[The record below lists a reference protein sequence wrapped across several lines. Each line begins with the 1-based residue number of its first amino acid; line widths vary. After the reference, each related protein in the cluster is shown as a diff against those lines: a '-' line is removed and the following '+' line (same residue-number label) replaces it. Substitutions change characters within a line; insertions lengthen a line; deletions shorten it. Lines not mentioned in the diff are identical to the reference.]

1 MQGTEAEDY
10 IVTNPETNESYNC
23 TQILNNFIKTHSK
36 LDKEKFNEYIQLFNS
51 FVEWDDTIDKQIE
64 ILGSILKESGLGEE
78 FKRQLNVVSM
88 YSFREKDSYIPINDV
103 FKEEYESKE
112 FSKGVSFLVPE
123 LDKRTGGIQDGT
135 ICTIAGGP
143 GSMKTTYAV
152 NLCYNAIRQGKNVC
166 YISLEE
172 SPFQLYCKLLSR
184 ASVDC
189 TPPLLTSE
197 VTRGILEDK
206 SKEDLL
212 EKVYPYLEKQKGNFY
227 ILGERDFINYEQREL
242 EHKLKNVDNL
252 LKEKSKDK
260 QDEEEHGIDILVVDH
275 IQLLKYASNVKDEYR
290 LINEYVSFFRKQALS
305 FLGTKREII
314 VILLSQVNREG
325 IAYAQKH
332 DGLYKTQHVAEA
344 SEVERASAY
353 IVTVYTDV
361 HAQITN
367 QLKVGTL
374 KLRGSSIVDTTMSVY
389 SNGNYYQVG
398 ETQLPEQMNYSS
410 EIVLDTSSKS
420 PIFIPVELD
429 QLEVNNTSTLSDL
442 DILGF

>member
-1 MQGTEAEDY
+1 MQDTEVKDY
-10 IVTNPETNESYNC
+10 IVTNPETNQSYNC

-36 LDKEKFNEYIQLFNS
+36 LDKDKFNEYIQLFDS
-51 FVEWDDTIDKQIE
+51 FVEWDDTIDKQIDK
-64 ILGSILKESGLGEE
+64 LRDILKESGLGEL
-78 FKRQLNVVSM
+78 FKTQLSIVSM
-88 YSFREKDSYIPINDV
+88 YSNREKDSYIPINDV

-112 FSKGVSFLVPE
+112 FSKGISFLVPE

-135 ICTIAGGP
+135 ICTIAGGS

-152 NLCYNAIRQGKNVC
+152 NICYNAIKQGKNVC

-172 SPFQLYCKLLSR
+172 TPFQLYCKLLSR

-189 TPPLLTSE
+189 RPMLLTSE

-212 EKVYPYLEKQKGNFY
+212 EKVHPYLESQKGTFY

-242 EHKLKNVDNL
+242 EYKLKIIDNL
-252 LKEKSKDK
+252 IKEKSKDK

-305 FLGTKREII
+305 FLGTKREIV

-353 IVTVYTDV
+353 IVTVYTDSQ
-361 HAQITN
+361 AQITN
-367 QLKVGTL
+367 QLKVSTL
-374 KLRGSSIVDTTMSVY
+374 KLRGSSIVDTSMNVY
-389 SNGNYYQVG
+389 ANGNYYQVG
-398 ETQLPEQMNYSS
+398 ETQLPEQFEYS
-410 EIVLDTSSKS
+410 EEQVVNVTTEDNIIESSDW
-420 PIFIPVELD
+420 I
-429 QLEVNNTSTLSDL
+429 NNMLSGLTL
-442 DILGF
+442 

>member
-1 MQGTEAEDY
+1 MKCEEVKDY
-10 IVTNPETNESYNC
+10 IVTNPETNQSYNC

-51 FVEWDDTIDKQIE
+51 FVEWDDTIDKQID
-64 ILGSILKESGLGEE
+64 ILKSILQEYGLGEE

-88 YSFREKDSYIPINDV
+88 YSVREKDSYIPINDV
-103 FKEEYESKE
+103 FKEEYKSKE
-112 FSKGVSFLVPE
+112 FSKGISFLVPE

-189 TPPLLTSE
+189 RPLLLTSE

-206 SKEDLL
+206 SKEDLF
-212 EKVYPYLEKQKGNFY
+212 EKVHPYLENQKGTFY
-227 ILGERDFINYEQREL
+227 ILGERDFISYEQREL
-242 EHKLKNVDNL
+242 EHKLKNIDNL

-260 QDEEEHGIDILVVDH
+260 QDEEHGIDILVVDH

-305 FLGTKREII
+305 FLGTKREIV

-353 IVTVYTDV
+353 IVTVYTDSQ
-361 HAQITN
+361 AQITN
-367 QLKVGTL
+367 QLRVGTL
-374 KLRGSSIVDTTMSVY
+374 KLRGSSIVDTTINVY
-389 SNGNYYQVG
+389 ANGNYYQVG
-398 ETQLPEQMNYSS
+398 ETQLPEQLEYS
-410 EIVLDTSSKS
+410 EEQVVNVTTEDNIIESSDW
-420 PIFIPVELD
+420 I
-429 QLEVNNTSTLSDL
+429 NNMLSGL
-442 DILGF
+442 AL

>member
-1 MQGTEAEDY
+1 MQDTEVKDY
-10 IVTNPETNESYNC
+10 IVTNPETNQSYNC

-36 LDKEKFNEYIQLFNS
+36 LDKDKFNEYIQLFDS
-51 FVEWDDTIDKQIE
+51 FVEWDDTIDKQIDK
-64 ILGSILKESGLGEE
+64 LRDILKESGLGEL
-78 FKRQLNVVSM
+78 FKTQLSIVSM
-88 YSFREKDSYIPINDV
+88 YSNREKDSYIPINDV
-103 FKEEYESKE
+103 FKEEYDSKE
-112 FSKGVSFLVPE
+112 FSKGISFLVPE

-189 TPPLLTSE
+189 RPMLLTSE

-206 SKEDLL
+206 SKEDLF
-212 EKVYPYLEKQKGNFY
+212 EKVHPYLESQKGTFY

-242 EHKLKNVDNL
+242 EYKLKIIDNL
-252 LKEKSKDK
+252 IKEKSKDK

-305 FLGTKREII
+305 FLGTKREIV

-332 DGLYKTQHVAEA
+332 GGLYKTQHVAEA

-353 IVTVYTDV
+353 IVTVYTDSQ
-361 HAQITN
+361 AQITN
-367 QLKVGTL
+367 QLKVSTL
-374 KLRGSSIVDTTMSVY
+374 KLRGSSIVDTSMNVY
-389 SNGNYYQVG
+389 ANGNYYQVG
-398 ETQLPEQMNYSS
+398 ETQLPEQLEYS
-410 EIVLDTSSKS
+410 EEQVVNVTTEDNIIESSDW
-420 PIFIPVELD
+420 I
-429 QLEVNNTSTLSDL
+429 NNMLSGL
-442 DILGF
+442 AL